1 MPPAVEPRG
10 GILEKWSRCSEVTTV
25 TATPF
30 CFAAS
35 MSSVSTV
42 AQLSTRTSD
51 FLALFTSL
59 FTNARASQSWP
70 S

>member
-10 GILEKWSRCSEVTTV
+10 GILEKWSRCSDVTTR
-25 TATPF
+25 TDTPARF
-30 CFAAS
+30 EAS